1 MLTLAMDAG
10 AIFPSHSKVG
20 IGGSVVECS
29 PATRAARV
37 RFPADASVFVTQLHL
52 KGTTLAVKAQWM
64 PPSFILSFE
73 GYHAFVTPP
82 LLLMPSI
89 LLY

>member
-1 MLTLAMDAG
+1 MDAG
-10 AIFPSHSKVG
+10 AIFPSQSKVG

-37 RFPADASVFVTQLHL
+37 RFPADASVFAAQLHL
-52 KGTTLAVKAQWM
+52 NVTTVAVKVQWM
-64 PPSFILSFE
+64 PPSFLKSFE
-73 GYHAFVTPP
+73 GHHAFFIPP

-89 LLY
+89 LLN